1 MSMLQ
6 TQSMFIYTV
15 QIRDI
20 NKYILRQEKT
30 LTVIYPQAQKNR
42 FELCVKKKNS
52 TKKIL

>member
-1 MSMLQ
+1 MLQ

-20 NKYILRQEKT
+20 NKYTLRQEKN
-30 LTVIYPQAQKNR
+30 LTVIHPQAQKIIR

-52 TKKIL
+52 TKQIL